1 MYVCMFAKMYVC
13 MHVCMILVGI
23 IRPVLEEKVKI
34 NVCEICITKDKMY
47 VCMYDTSIR

>member
-1 MYVCMFAKMYVC
+1 MYVCKDVC
-13 MHVCMILVGI
+13 MYACMILVGI
-23 IRPVLEEKVKI
+23 IRPVMKEKVKI